1 MERYIVRRSLAD
13 LKPPMSPIVVAAEDG
28 AEAKKQC
35 LDPMELG
42 LHVTHTLCDSD
53 DADEPRAQIKLAKG
67 SVVDFQGDCIVNAAN
82 MYGLGGGGVDGA
94 INARGGLQFEQERR
108 RLPIVG
114 PNTSVRIPT
123 GTARTTKACGR
134 LECRFVVHAVGPDY
148 RKYESQ
154 AVADARLAS
163 AYSSAFAQAR
173 LHNCSGTMA
182 LSLVSSGIFR
192 GESSLEHVLR
202 IAFLCAKRKA
212 LPGETVYLVAFSNEE
227 HEVLARLFL

>member
-1 MERYIVRRSLAD
+1 MERYVVRRSLAD
-13 LKPPMSPIVVAAEDG
+13 LKPPISPIVIPEG
-28 AEAKKQC
+28 ETEAKKQC
-35 LDPMELG
+35 LDPRELG
-42 LHVTHTLCDSD
+42 LHVTHTLRDPEEED
-53 DADEPRAQIKLAKG
+53 GKPRALIKLAKG

-108 RLPIVG
+108 KLPIVV
-114 PNTSVRIPT
+114 PNTFVRIPT
-123 GTARTTKACGR
+123 GTAKATKACGK
-134 LECRFVVHAVGPDY
+134 LECKFVVHAVGPDY

-154 AVADARLAS
+154 AAADAKLAN
-163 AYSSAFAQAR
+163 AYSFAFAQAR
-173 LHNCSGTMA
+173 LHGCSGTMA

-192 GESSLEHVLR
+192 GECSLEHVLR

-227 HEVLARLFL
+227 HEVLASMF